1 MFLIPK
7 TNIERMDK
15 MSWKFFFG
23 KGAGLRKNTIWLS
36 RQKSAE
42 AKRMGGLGIK
52 DFRLMNISLLCK

>member
-1 MFLIPK
+1 MSMFLIPK

-15 MSWKFFFG
+15 MRRKFFFG

-42 AKRMGGLGIK
+42 AKRMGVWA
-52 DFRLMNISLLCK
+52 